1 MTFCLIAS
9 KIQSARE
16 GNILIIPLSLSL
28 VKNKINEKEALK
40 MATPTLEELAAE
52 ERREYFRQWRA
63 KNKDK
68 VRENNRRYWER
79 KAEKKAQ
86 AEQEAG

>member
-1 MTFCLIAS
+1 
-9 KIQSARE
+9 
-16 GNILIIPLSLSL
+16 
-28 VKNKINEKEALK
+28 
-40 MATPTLEELAAE
+40 MATATLEERAAE

-79 KAEKKAQ
+79 RAEKKAQ
-86 AEQEAG
+86 AEQEAV

>member
-1 MTFCLIAS
+1 MD
-9 KIQSARE
+9 
-16 GNILIIPLSLSL
+16 
-28 VKNKINEKEALK
+28 
-40 MATPTLEELAAE
+40 ATTLQERAAE

-79 KAEKKAQ
+79 RAAKKAQ

>member
-1 MTFCLIAS
+1 M
-9 KIQSARE
+9 
-16 GNILIIPLSLSL
+16 
-28 VKNKINEKEALK
+28 EATMLQ
-40 MATPTLEELAAE
+40 ELAAE

-79 KAEKKAQ
+79 RAEKKAQ

>member
-1 MTFCLIAS
+1 
-9 KIQSARE
+9 
-16 GNILIIPLSLSL
+16 
-28 VKNKINEKEALK
+28 
-40 MATPTLEELAAE
+40 MATATLQERAAE

-79 KAEKKAQ
+79 RAAKKAQ

>member
-1 MTFCLIAS
+1 MAS
-9 KIQSARE
+9 I
-16 GNILIIPLSLSL
+16 
-28 VKNKINEKEALK
+28 
-40 MATPTLEELAAE
+40 TLEERAAE

-79 KAEKKAQ
+79 RAAKKAAE

>member
-1 MTFCLIAS
+1 MD
-9 KIQSARE
+9 
-16 GNILIIPLSLSL
+16 
-28 VKNKINEKEALK
+28 
-40 MATPTLEELAAE
+40 ATTSQEQAAE

-79 KAEKKAQ
+79 RAAKKAQ